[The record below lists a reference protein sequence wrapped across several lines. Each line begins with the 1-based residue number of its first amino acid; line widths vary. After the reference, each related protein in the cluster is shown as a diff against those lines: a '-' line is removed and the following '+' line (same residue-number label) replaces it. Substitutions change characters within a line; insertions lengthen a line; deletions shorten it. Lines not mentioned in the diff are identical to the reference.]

1 MLKYLLVAII
11 ITLLLVV
18 KIFKNKISKNIF
30 SILKISLIVLLL
42 ETTLFNINSYRLDFL
57 KSKPIGF
64 FEKALSSR
72 TSLTTGNTQYIYLDD
87 LNCKVKSIYIELE
100 GLEED
105 EVVNY
110 DIFYSDASTLDRY
123 LATKTYCQTVEK
135 TKYTVV
141 SLSRR
146 L

>member
-57 KSKPIGF
+57 KSKPTGF

-87 LNCKVKSIYIELE
+87 LNCKVKSIYLELE

-110 DIFYSDASTLDRY
+110 DIFYSDASTSDRY
-123 LATKTYCQTVEK
+123 LATKTYCQTVEN